1 MHILKSI
8 RKVPAGIMIV
18 PLFIGAIL
26 NTFAP
31 HMLEIGSFTE
41 AIGRKGFPTLLGVY
55 LFCMGTRIHLK
66 ATPIIIKRG
75 ASILLAKVGIAS
87 LIALAVA
94 KFFGGDLWGLSTLA
108 ILAAMND
115 TNGAMF
121 VALTSSMGDE
131 NDVGSY
137 VMQNI
142 ETGPFFT
149 LMVLAG
155 SGLANVPYMSMV
167 SVIAPLAAGML
178 FGHFDHDFRELCGPS
193 RSDLVL
199 LFLAFGLGNNID
211 LKALLVAG
219 PAGIGLGI
227 ATCVITGVTCIIV
240 DIVAG
245 GRGIAGAA
253 ASSTAGNAAA
263 TPKAVALVD
272 PAYAGVA
279 PVATLQ
285 VAASVIVT
293 AILTPL
299 LTTIV
304 WKRVK
309 ASEGL
314 KPPEEAQKFKI
325 SLKIFK
331 KDTCKKLTA

>member
-1 MHILKSI
+1 MRILTNI

-18 PLFIGAIL
+18 PLFVGAIL

-31 HMLEIGSFTE
+31 HLLEIGSFTE
-41 AIGRKGFPTLLGVY
+41 AMGRKGFPALLGVY

-66 ATPIIIKRG
+66 ATPLILKRG
-75 ASILLAKVGIAS
+75 AAILLAKVGIAS

-94 KFFGGDLWGLSTLA
+94 RLFHGSLWGLSTLA
-108 ILAAMND
+108 IMSAMND

-121 VALTSSMGDE
+121 IALTSSMGDE

-149 LMVLAG
+149 LIVLAG
-155 SGLANVPYMSMV
+155 AGLANVPYMSMV

-178 FGHFDHDFRELCGPS
+178 FGHLDKEFRELCGPS

-199 LFLAFGLGNNID
+199 LFLAFALGNNID
-211 LKALLVAG
+211 LKSLVIAG
-219 PAGIGLGI
+219 PAGVGLGI
-227 ATCVITGVTCIIV
+227 LTCTITGTTCILV
-240 DIVAG
+240 DRLVG

-272 PAYAGVA
+272 PTYAAVA

-299 LTTIV
+299 LTTMV
-304 WKRVK
+304 WKRVNAK
-309 ASEGL
+309 KMRSA
-314 KPPEEAQKFKI
+314 AQ
-325 SLKIFK
+325 
-331 KDTCKKLTA
+331 TA

>member
-1 MHILKSI
+1 M
-8 RKVPAGIMIV
+8 
-18 PLFIGAIL
+18 
-26 NTFAP
+26 
-31 HMLEIGSFTE
+31 
-41 AIGRKGFPTLLGVY
+41 
-55 LFCMGTRIHLK
+55 
-66 ATPIIIKRG
+66 
-75 ASILLAKVGIAS
+75 AKIGIAS

-94 KFFGGDLWGLSTLA
+94 KLFGGDLWGLSSLA

-137 VMQNI
+137 VVQNI

-149 LMVLAG
+149 LMVLSGA
-155 SGLANVPYMSMV
+155 GLANVPYMSMV
-167 SVIAPLAAGML
+167 AVIAPLAAGML
-178 FGHFDHDFRELCGPS
+178 LGHLDKDFRELCGPT

-199 LFLAFGLGNNID
+199 LFLAFGLGNSID
-211 LKALLVAG
+211 LKAIVIAG
-219 PAGIGLGI
+219 PAGIALGI
-227 ATCVITGVTCIIV
+227 ATCVITGATCIFV
-240 DIVAG
+240 DILAG

-272 PAYAGVA
+272 PAYAAIA

-299 LTTIV
+299 LTTII

-309 ASEGL
+309 AKEDLKAAEGV
-314 KPPEEAQKFKI
+314 
-325 SLKIFK
+325 
-331 KDTCKKLTA
+331 

>member
-1 MHILKSI
+1 M
-8 RKVPAGIMIV
+8 
-18 PLFIGAIL
+18 
-26 NTFAP
+26 
-31 HMLEIGSFTE
+31 
-41 AIGRKGFPTLLGVY
+41 GRKGFPALLGVY

-66 ATPIIIKRG
+66 ATPIILRRG
-75 ASILLAKVGIAS
+75 AAILITKVGIAS
-87 LIALAVA
+87 LIAVAVA
-94 KFFGGDLWGLSTLA
+94 RLFNGNLWGLSSLA
-108 ILAAMND
+108 IMSAMND

-149 LMVLAG
+149 LLMLAG
-155 SGLANVPYMSMV
+155 AGLANVPYMSMV

-178 FGHFDHDFRELCGPS
+178 LGHLDKDFRELCGPS

-199 LFLAFGLGNNID
+199 LFLAFALGNNID
-211 LKALLVAG
+211 LKAIVIAG

-227 ATCVITGVTCIIV
+227 ATCVITGAACIVV
-240 DIVAG
+240 DLLTG

-263 TPKAVALVD
+263 TPKAVALID
-272 PAYAGVA
+272 PTYAAVA

-299 LTTIV
+299 LTTMV

-309 ASEGL
+309 AKEVRTA
-314 KPPEEAQKFKI
+314 AQ
-325 SLKIFK
+325 S
-331 KDTCKKLTA
+331 A

>member
-1 MHILKSI
+1 MHILKSV
-8 RKVPAGIMIV
+8 RKVPAGVMII
-18 PLFIGAIL
+18 PLFLGALL
-26 NTFAP
+26 NTLAP
-31 HMLEIGSFTE
+31 HVLEIGGFTE
-41 AIGRKGFPTLLGVY
+41 ALGRKGFPTLLGLY

-66 ATPIIIKRG
+66 AAPLILKRG
-75 ASILLAKVGIAS
+75 ASILIAKVGVAS
-87 LIALAVA
+87 LIALAIA
-94 KFFGGDLWGLSTLA
+94 KLFNGNLWGLSSLA
-108 ILAAMND
+108 IMSAMND

-137 VMQNI
+137 VVQNI

-149 LMVLAG
+149 LVVLAG

-167 SVIAPLAAGML
+167 SVIAPLAGGML
-178 FGHFDHDFRELCGPS
+178 FGHLDKEFRELCGPS

-199 LFLAFGLGNNID
+199 LFLAFGLGNSID
-211 LKALLVAG
+211 LKSIVVAG

-227 ATCVITGVTCIIV
+227 ATCVITGAVCIFV
-240 DIVAG
+240 DILAG

-272 PAYAGVA
+272 PAYAAIA

-293 AILTPL
+293 AICTPL
-299 LTTIV
+299 LTTLM
-304 WKRVK
+304 WKRIK
-309 ASEGL
+309 AREKL
-314 KPPEEAQKFKI
+314 KLAAVQG
-325 SLKIFK
+325 
-331 KDTCKKLTA
+331 A

>member
-1 MHILKSI
+1 
-8 RKVPAGIMIV
+8 
-18 PLFIGAIL
+18 
-26 NTFAP
+26 
-31 HMLEIGSFTE
+31 
-41 AIGRKGFPTLLGVY
+41 
-55 LFCMGTRIHLK
+55 MGTRIHLK
-66 ATPIIIKRG
+66 ATPLILKRG
-75 ASILLAKVGIAS
+75 ASILIAKVGIAS
-87 LIALAVA
+87 LIAFAVA
-94 KFFGGDLWGLSTLA
+94 KVFEGDLWGLSSLA

-121 VALTSSMGDE
+121 IALTSSMGDE

-137 VMQNI
+137 VVQNI

-149 LMVLAG
+149 LVVLAG
-155 SGLANVPYMSMV
+155 AGLANVPYISMV

-178 FGHFDHDFRELCGPS
+178 FGHLDKDFRELCGPS

-199 LFLAFGLGNNID
+199 LFLAFALGNNID
-211 LKALLVAG
+211 LKALVVAG

-227 ATCVITGVTCIIV
+227 ATCVITGITCIFV
-240 DIVAG
+240 DILVG

-263 TPKAVALVD
+263 TPKAVALID
-272 PAYAGVA
+272 PAYAAIA

-309 ASEGL
+309 AKEGLNSAEGL
-314 KPPEEAQKFKI
+314 KSAEEV
-325 SLKIFK
+325 
-331 KDTCKKLTA
+331 